1 MHLFITLTGVAG
13 AAKAKVSV
21 DEIVL
26 MKFRSLNY
34 ISLYSYRF
42 HA

>member
-1 MHLFITLTGVAG
+1 MHLFITLPGVAG

-21 DEIVL
+21 DETVL
-26 MKFRSLNY
+26 MMLLSLNY